1 MNARERLERFLSK
14 EPVIPESAYVAPEAT
29 VIGDVAL
36 GEQASVW
43 PGAVL
48 RGDINSIRVGD
59 RSNVQDG
66 AVVHLADDY
75 PAEIGRDVTIG
86 HRAIVH
92 ACRVEDECLIGM
104 GATLLDGAV
113 IGRRSIVGA
122 NALVTQGTV
131 VPPGSLV
138 LGMPAKVVRSL
149 GEEEQLEIAGWAK
162 KYLLVAA
169 AHKARG
175 R

>member
-66 AVVHLADDY
+66 TVVHLADDC

-92 ACRVEDECLIGM
+92 ACRVEDEGLIGM

-131 VPPGSLV
+131 VPPGSLL
-138 LGMPAKVVRSL
+138 LGMPAKVVRCL

>member
-66 AVVHLADDY
+66 AVVHIADDY

-113 IGRRSIVGA
+113 IGERSIVGA